1 MAFSGKN
8 KPDLSNPRHQPF
20 PAFRKTGGLVKAH
33 VVSSLKGI
41 VLVAV
46 VLLAGSA
53 FASNENKGS
62 MELQNPTSVAGKQL
76 NKGSYNL
83 RWEGTGDQVELKIY
97 QGKNLVAS
105 TPAKVLKVDN
115 PISTNS
121 AVVNKNSDGTS
132 SLAEVRFGGKKYA
145 LQIVSDGGSASGG
158 ASR

>member
-41 VLVAV
+41 LLAAV
-46 VLLAGSA
+46 VLVAGSA
-53 FASNENKGS
+53 FANENKGS
-62 MELQNPTSVAGKQL
+62 MELQNPTNVAGKQL

-83 RWEGTGDQVELKIY
+83 RWEGTGDQVEVKIY

-105 TPAKVLKVDN
+105 APAKVLKVEN

-121 AVVNKNSDGTS
+121 AVVNRNADGTS

-145 LQIVSDGGSASGG
+145 LQIVNDGGSASGG